1 MKFFKPVK
9 SFKDVNVAIEVFAEL
24 SASRLSKIMGFPLLD
39 LKITEKEGKI
49 GLLMDH
55 LPEKADEN
63 VVNID
68 KIRSALAFE
77 EVILNIDLKEEHVIS
92 KEKIAYIIDHGHS
105 FNAWKPLYYIQE
117 IIDKKVSRF
126 NLWSNREKF
135 MEGVEII
142 NSVDDK
148 NILEILRDT
157 AEEVYQYNFCKL
169 FDRKA
174 MEETIDLSFRIFRY
188 RKRILPSLF

>member
-39 LKITEKEGKI
+39 LKITEKEGEI

-63 VVNID
+63 VINID

-77 EVILNIDLKEEHVIS
+77 EVILNIDLKEEHVLS

>member
-39 LKITEKEGKI
+39 LKITEKEGEI

-63 VVNID
+63 VINID

-77 EVILNIDLKEEHVIS
+77 EVILNIDLKEEHVLS

-135 MEGVEII
+135 MEGVDII

>member
-63 VVNID
+63 VINID

-77 EVILNIDLKEEHVIS
+77 EVILNIDLKEEHVLS

-174 MEETIDLSFRIFRY
+174 MEETIDLSFRIFRH

>member
-9 SFKDVNVAIEVFAEL
+9 SFKDVNVAIEIFAEL

-55 LPEKADEN
+55 LPEKANES
-63 VVNID
+63 VINID

-77 EVILNIDLKEEHVIS
+77 EVILNIDLKEEHVLS
-92 KEKIAYIIDHGHS
+92 KERIAYIIDHGHS

>member
-63 VVNID
+63 VINID

-77 EVILNIDLKEEHVIS
+77 EVILNIDLKEEHVLS

>member
-9 SFKDVNVAIEVFAEL
+9 TFRDVNVAIEVFAEL
-24 SASRLSKIMGFPLLD
+24 SASRISKIMGFPLLD
-39 LKITEKEGKI
+39 LEVVKKDGKV
-49 GLLMDH
+49 GMLMDY

-63 VVNID
+63 VINID

-77 EVILNIDLKEEHVIS
+77 EVILNIDLKEEHILA
-92 KEKIAYIIDHGHS
+92 KEGVAYIIDHGHS
-105 FNAWKPLYYIQE
+105 FTAWKPLYYIQE

-126 NLWSNREKF
+126 NLWSNWEKF

-142 NSVDDK
+142 NSIDDK

-157 AEEVYQYNFCKL
+157 AEEIYSLNFCKL
-169 FDRKA
+169 FDRRA
-174 MEETIDLSFRIFRY
+174 VEETVDLSFRIFRY
-188 RKRILPSLF
+188 RKRILSSLF

>member
-63 VVNID
+63 VTNID

-77 EVILNIDLKEEHVIS
+77 EVILNIDLKEEHVLS

>member
-9 SFKDVNVAIEVFAEL
+9 SFKDVNVAIEIFAEL

-55 LPEKADEN
+55 LPEKANES
-63 VVNID
+63 VINID

-77 EVILNIDLKEEHVIS
+77 EVILNIDLKEEHVLS
-92 KEKIAYIIDHGHS
+92 KERIAYIIDHGHS
-105 FNAWKPLYYIQE
+105 FNAWKPLYYIQG

>member
-1 MKFFKPVK
+1 MKFFKPIK
-9 SFKDVNVAIEVFAEL
+9 SFKDVNIAIEIFAEL
-24 SASRLSKIMGFPLLD
+24 SASRMSKIMGFPLLE
-39 LKITEKEGKI
+39 LEITEKDGKL

-55 LPEKADEN
+55 LPDKANEN

-68 KIRSALAFE
+68 KIKSALAFE
-77 EVILNIDLKEEHVIS
+77 EVILNIDLKEEHVLA
-92 KEKIAYIIDHGHS
+92 KEKVAYIIDHGHS

-126 NLWSNREKF
+126 NLWSNWEKF

-142 NSVDDK
+142 NSIDDK
-148 NILEILRDT
+148 NVLEILRDT
-157 AEEVYQYNFCKL
+157 AEEIYQHNFCKL

-174 MEETIDLSFRIFRY
+174 VEETVDLSFRIFRY
-188 RKRILPSLF
+188 RKRILSSLF

>member
-63 VVNID
+63 AINID

-77 EVILNIDLKEEHVIS
+77 EVILNIDLKEEHVLS

-169 FDRKA
+169 FDRNA

>member
-1 MKFFKPVK
+1 
-9 SFKDVNVAIEVFAEL
+9 KDVNVAIEVFAEL

-63 VVNID
+63 VINID

-77 EVILNIDLKEEHVIS
+77 EVILNIDLKEEHVLS